1 MVLSLEPWYGEPMVG
16 GVRLEDTGVITDKGW
31 ESFYT
36 LPVDQMLVPRS
47 SMIFEF

>member
-1 MVLSLEPWYGEPMVG
+1 MVLSLEPWYGENFAG
-16 GVRLEDTGVITDKGW
+16 GVRLEDTGVITEKGF

-36 LPVDQMLVPRS
+36 LPLGELLVPRS